1 MEWEKWL
8 KPDLVTR
15 QRVLA
20 LDDFLELVDDDG
32 GELGHGPP
40 FELGAHLEV
49 DQWVLHEGEEP
60 VGEGHAGEDEAQPP
74 LHPGQLDEQ
83 VGGLA
88 EDQVHVDGQVEA
100 SVVLHLRLKSQLLGG
115 GGG

>member
-100 SVVLHLRLKSQLLGG
+100 SVVLHLRLKSQFLGG